1 MRNKAVYL
9 AIGVTCRGRKEVPGL
24 WIEQTEGARF
34 WFAVMNELKTRG
46 LRDVL
51 IAVVDGLKGFPEAIE
66 SVYPQATVQT
76 CIVHMIRHSPA
87 HASYRERRPLA
98 AALKTIYRVPTEE
111 AALAALDGFEAGPWG
126 RKYPGI
132 VRAWRSA
139 WERVVPF
146 FAFSAEIRRSIYTTN
161 AIGSVN
167 GTVRR
172 AIRARGHFPNDRS
185 ATKLIYLALRGV
197 SGKWRG
203 PPDYWHAA
211 RVEFAIHFGDRFDM
225 EAS

>member
-1 MRNKAVYL
+1 M
-9 AIGVTCRGRKEVPGL
+9 
-24 WIEQTEGARF
+24 
-34 WFAVMNELKTRG
+34 
-46 LRDVL
+46 
-51 IAVVDGLKGFPEAIE
+51 
-66 SVYPQATVQT
+66 YPQATVQT
-76 CIVHMIRHSPA
+76 CIVHMIRHSLA

-98 AALKTIYRVPTEE
+98 AALKTIYRAPTEE

-161 AIGSVN
+161 AIGSLN
-167 GTVRR
+167 STVRR

-211 RVEFAIHFGDRFDM
+211 PPPRAWLGRATPSLRQARGGFPDTEPWIGGPDPQRVTISDVG
-225 EAS
+225 